1 MRGLTIAAHGGLEQ
15 LELTTGLPVPEIEH
29 PDDVRIRVHAAALN
43 HLDLFVLGGVP
54 GVTIVPPWVMG
65 ADAAGIIDATGP
77 NVRGVK
83 PGDAVVVNPG
93 LSCRECASCVA
104 GEQPLC
110 VRFGLLG
117 EHHPGTFAEHL
128 VVPAANVRAVPA
140 SIPAAERAA
149 FTLATLTAWRML
161 VTRARLQP
169 GEDVLIWGIGGG
181 VALAALQIAKRIG
194 ARAWVTSGSDEKL
207 ERARALGA
215 DVTLNHRTDDVVREV
230 RGRTGKRGMDVV
242 VDNVGAA
249 TWARSLGALGRAGRL
264 VTCGATSGPV
274 VETDVR
280 RMFWNQWSLLGST
293 MGSDAE
299 FDAVAERLAAG
310 ELRPPVDAVLP
321 LERGREAFERLAAGG
336 QFGKIVLDV
345 AGTAGATGT
354 AAPAGAGA

>member
-1 MRGLTIAAHGGLEQ
+1 MRALTISAHGGLDRVVVRDN
-15 LELTTGLPVPEIEH
+15 LPIPALRA
-29 PDDVRIRVHAAALN
+29 PSDVRVRVEAAALN
-43 HLDLFVLGGVP
+43 HLDLFVVGGLPGVAITDPWILGG
-54 GVTIVPPWVMG
+54 
-65 ADAAGIIDATGP
+65 DATG
-77 NVRGVK
+77 VVEAV
-83 PGDAVVVNPG
+83 GDAVTSVRVGDTVIVNPG
-93 LSCRECASCVA
+93 LSCRACAYCDA

-117 EHHPGTFAEHL
+117 EHHPGTFAEHV

-140 SIPAAERAA
+140 TVPAPVRAA

-161 VTRARLQP
+161 VTRARLRP

-207 ERARALGA
+207 ARARALGA

-299 FDAVAERLAAG
+299 FDAVAARLAAG
-310 ELRPPVDAVLP
+310 ELYPPIDVVLP
-321 LERGREAFERLAAGG
+321 LARGREAFERLAAGD

-345 AGTAGATGT
+345 AGGS
-354 AAPAGAGA
+354 AAAEPRAVA